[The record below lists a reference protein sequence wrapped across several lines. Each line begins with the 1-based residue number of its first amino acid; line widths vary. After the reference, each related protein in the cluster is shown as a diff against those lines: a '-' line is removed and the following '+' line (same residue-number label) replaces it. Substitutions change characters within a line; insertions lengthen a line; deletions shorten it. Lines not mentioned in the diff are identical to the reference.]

1 MMERW
6 TDRTHRIEDTLITQ
20 ANEGFQKEVE
30 ETRAYREGYVQ
41 ACDDYTAE
49 IKKLILKDKAGQKEK
64 AKERYKKVF
73 ICSPF
78 RGGKE
83 DEEKAARY
91 CQRARRQGYL
101 PIAPHLLFSRFLDEG
116 DEDERQLS
124 IQMGIDLIEYCSEVW
139 VFGEATDRMM
149 AEIAAAIKSD
159 KIVRAMEYEAGL
171 EGGI

>member
-1 MMERW
+1 MEKW
-6 TDRTHRIEDTLITQ
+6 TDRTYRIEDTLITR
-20 ANEGFQKEVE
+20 ANEGFGE
-30 ETRAYREGYVQ
+30 EMGERQAYREGYAK
-41 ACDDYTAE
+41 ACGDYTEE
-49 IKKLILKDKAGQKEK
+49 IKKLILKDKAEQKKK

-78 RGGKE
+78 RGDME
-83 DEEKAARY
+83 SIERAAGY
-91 CQRARRQGYL
+91 CKMACRQGYL
-101 PIAPHLLFSRFLDEG
+101 PIAPHLLFSRFLDG
-116 DEDERQLS
+116 RDEDERQLD